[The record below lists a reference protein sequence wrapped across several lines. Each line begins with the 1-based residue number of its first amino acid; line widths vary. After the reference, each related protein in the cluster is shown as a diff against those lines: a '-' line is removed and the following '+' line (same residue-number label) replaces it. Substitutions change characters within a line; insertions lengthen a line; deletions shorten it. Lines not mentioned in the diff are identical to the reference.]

1 MVSEGLPR
9 FHSNGTGMDE
19 GVVKKISE
27 WSEGKVTDEVLLE
40 IVEASRPSLGEHQE
54 GFTKVVGELNAQQL
68 ERCEGVIALCNDLM
82 EMMFSSLDDLVEAL
96 SNEDRN
102 AVFIAGDTL
111 NRASF
116 QLNEAFVEFRNHS
129 LAALGPSDIPNL
141 NLLLLR
147 RDEMIEDPSDES
159 IQRFQEA
166 IDSERITTYHS
177 LEDLAKEPDLV
188 EVQSL
193 INCFRGH
200 MSSLNK
206 LAGALEEDGEEA
218 DYDSLFAP
226 LEQSFLELQELVPMV
241 QIKLR
246 TTGETDYPDLNYL
259 LTVMEDLAQGNIG
272 DAPVMDALAAVDE
285 AFTKSKE
292 LMAQAAGNLDSALAN
307 DEAEAVLETFE
318 EFEDAMEA
326 IYNFFEMR
334 DRALLVEGKGC
345 LIDFAKRFAAH
356 QKKFKE
362 IEKQQGQVLC
372 PMCSTANEVTRT
384 RCSKCGGPLPQN
396 VAAAATTT
404 FETQETSGL
413 EQQESEVFITTNL
426 AKLYKAVN
434 QVADGTINHDEFLEA
449 VTKFESILEAN
460 VGNLP
465 PEPEAKSDE
474 AREAIGKVYDAFEE
488 GVEKLRSAI
497 DVFRTYPTH
506 NDEEILAQAVL
517 RVDEGAK
524 LIAAAGETVQAAT

>member
-1 MVSEGLPR
+1 MPLV
-9 FHSNGTGMDE
+9 HSNAIGMDE

-27 WSEGKVTDEVLLE
+27 WSEGKITDEALLE
-40 IVEASRPSLGEHQE
+40 IVEASRPTLGEHRE
-54 GFTKVVGELNAQQL
+54 GFARVVAELNPKQI
-68 ERCEGVIALCNDLM
+68 ERCQEIIALCNELI
-82 EMMFSSLDDLVEAL
+82 EMMFTSLDEIGEAL

-102 AVFIAGDTL
+102 GVFIAGDTL
-111 NRASF
+111 NRASY

-141 NLLLLR
+141 NLMLLR
-147 RDEMIEDPSDES
+147 RDEFLEDPNDDT

-166 IDSERITTYHS
+166 IDSERIFTYHS
-177 LEDLAKEPDLV
+177 LEDLAKEPDVV
-188 EVQSL
+188 EVNSL
-193 INCFRGH
+193 INCFRAH
-200 MSSLNK
+200 MKSLNK
-206 LAGALEEDGEEA
+206 LAETLEEEAEEA

-226 LEQSFLELQELVPMV
+226 LEESFLELHELVPTV

-246 TTGETDYPDLNYL
+246 TLGETDYPDLNYL
-259 LTVMEDLAQGNIG
+259 LTLMEDLAQGNIS
-272 DAPVMDALAAVDE
+272 DQPVIDALAAVDE

-292 LMAQAAGNLDSALAN
+292 LMAQAAGNLESALAN
-307 DEAEAVLETFE
+307 DEVEAVLETFE
-318 EFEDAMEA
+318 EFEDSMEA

-345 LIDFAKRFAAH
+345 LLDFAKRFAQH
-356 QKKFKE
+356 QKKLKE
-362 IEKQQGQVLC
+362 IEEQQGQVLC
-372 PMCSTANEVTRT
+372 PMCSTPNDVSRT
-384 RCSKCGGPLPQN
+384 RCSECGGPLPQN

-404 FETQETSGL
+404 FQTQETSGL
-413 EQQESEVFITTNL
+413 EQEESEVFITSNL

-434 QVADGTINHDEFLEA
+434 KVADGSLSHDEFLEE

-465 PEPEAKSDE
+465 PEPEAKSEE

-497 DVFRTYPTH
+497 DTFRTYPTH

-517 RVDEGAK
+517 KVDEGAK
-524 LIAAAGETVQAAT
+524 LIAAAGEAVQTAS